1 MDIRVN
7 EIGEG
12 LFEKV
17 RNAGNDIHFSIDS
30 TGGDLDEALKIY
42 DYIRANGIDAT
53 ATVDGYC
60 MSAAT
65 IILLACKREN
75 RTATPHAVFL
85 IHSPS
90 INCNCNVTKTT
101 AKQITDGITDGEKQL
116 KEIYASRTDIGDMA
130 DTFMDEEREFNAETA
145 KNLGFVNS
153 IFSLKNNKKS
163 MFKIKN
169 VFAHLQNQKAETKNG
184 DTIHFDMLEMG
195 SVCDATD
202 GVYKLQDG
210 TVITV
215 ENGKISDVI
224 LPQEEPAKAEP
235 AKEDECGKKKVKD
248 EVAEGGE
255 LSQDTINAIA
265 QAVVD
270 LLKEDAPKGEEPAK
284 EPAKVVEDSAEELLN
299 KMGGR
304 AKVVASLQA
313 KAKVLEVA
321 DKQPKKKMTLQE
333 IMDFCAKKELKK

>member
-1 MDIRVN
+1 
-7 EIGEG
+7 
-12 LFEKV
+12 
-17 RNAGNDIHFSIDS
+17 
-30 TGGDLDEALKIY
+30 
-42 DYIRANGIDAT
+42 
-53 ATVDGYC
+53 
-60 MSAAT
+60 
-65 IILLACKREN
+65 
-75 RTATPHAVFL
+75 
-85 IHSPS
+85 
-90 INCNCNVTKTT
+90 
-101 AKQITDGITDGEKQL
+101 
-116 KEIYASRTDIGDMA
+116 
-130 DTFMDEEREFNAETA
+130 
-145 KNLGFVNS
+145 
-153 IFSLKNNKKS
+153 

-169 VFAHLQNQKAETKNG
+169 VFAHLQNQKAETKDG
-184 DTIHFDMLEMG
+184 DTINFDKLEVG

-270 LLKEDAPKGEEPAK
+270 LLKEDALKGEEPAK
-284 EPAKVVEDSAEELLN
+284 VLEDSAEELIN

-321 DKQPKKKMTLQE
+321 DKHPKKKMTLQE

>member
-7 EIGEG
+7 EIEQG
-12 LFEKV
+12 LFEQV
-17 RNAGNDIHFSIDS
+17 RSAGGYVNFLIDS
-30 TGGDLDEALKIY
+30 SGGDLDEALKIY
-42 DYIRANGIDAT
+42 DYIRAHGINAT

-65 IILLACKREN
+65 VILLSCKFEN
-75 RTATPHAVFL
+75 RFATPHAVFL

-90 INCNCNVTKTT
+90 IDCFFTVTKST
-101 AKQITDGITDGEKQL
+101 AKQITDGITEGEKKL
-116 KEIYASRTDIGDMA
+116 KEIYANRTNIGEMA
-130 DTFMDEEREFNAETA
+130 DVFMAEERTFNAETA
-145 KNLGFVNS
+145 KNLGFINS

-169 VFAHLQNQKAETKNG
+169 VFAHLTNQAAETKDG
-184 DTIHFDMLEMG
+184 DTINFDKLEVG

-224 LPQEEPAKAEP
+224 LPQDEPAKSKEP
-235 AKEDECGKKKVKD
+235 AKEPDAKCEPKKIKD
-248 EVAEGGE
+248 EAVE
-255 LSQDTINAIA
+255 LSPETINAIA
-265 QAVVD
+265 QAIVE
-270 LLKEDAPKGEEPAK
+270 LLKKEDGGGEPAK
-284 EPAKVVEDSAEELLN
+284 EPQKVVEDSAEELIK

-304 AKVVASLQA
+304 AKVVASLQT
-313 KAKVLEVA
+313 KAKVLEA
-321 DKQPKKKMTLQE
+321 KEPEPKKKMSLQDL
-333 IMDFCAKKELKK
+333 MDFCEKKGMKK